1 VTRWAIS
8 RRRNGPFQ
16 NAKIIQRLFIANGDA
31 ASINLNQTVLL
42 QSRQRARY
50 DFWRR
55 AYSRDDLL
63 IGQNQRHFEACASP
77 KLDSPVFSTTSL
89 VVLPT
94 TIFHIKIR
102 T

>member
-1 VTRWAIS
+1 MNRA
-8 RRRNGPFQ
+8 Q
-16 NAKIIQRLFIANGDA
+16 NRASVPGKNFQRLFIANGDA